1 MERPPAYAPVCSDEQ
16 EEILAELEEK
26 DGVSWNSKSTEI
38 IPTNTRSFVAYMSI
52 LLLSLSANILLV
64 MDNAKLRIA
73 HSPAKSNY
81 SGLAYDTAVPYH
93 ASTKYWHPNASDSD
107 MEAAWDAIDT
117 NAMAVSL
124 DDRFAKRVGLPN
136 STRFPWDTQRSI
148 YYVKGIH
155 DLHCLKLI
163 RKAIVSK
170 HSDKPQL
177 FNLLHIYH
185 CLDGLRQDV
194 MCNADDT
201 PIPAPVT
208 HHSGE
213 GQLRQCRDWDKLIA
227 WATRPDQHACYE
239 FDDYHEATNT
249 LENFAFCPPGSPYRE
264 FQEAYFQYRGHKDAY
279 ELYDNEEEFVVF

>member
-64 MDNAKLRIA
+64 MDNARLRIA

-81 SGLAYDTAVPYH
+81 SGLAYDTTVPYH
-93 ASTKYWHPNASDSD
+93 ATTKYWHPNASDSD
-107 MEAAWDAIDT
+107 MEGAWDAIDT
-117 NAMAVSL
+117 NAMAVTL

-136 STRFPWDTQRSI
+136 STRFPWDTERSI

-170 HSDKPQL
+170 HNDNPQP

-185 CLDGLRQDV
+185 CLDGLRQDI

-208 HHSGE
+208 HQSGE

-239 FDDYHEATNT
+239 FDDYREATNT

-264 FQEAYFQYRGHKDAY
+264 FQEAYFQYHGHKDAY
-279 ELYDNEEEFVVF
+279 ELYGDEEEIVVF